1 MPAEYFSERVVHTIR
16 TITYQQMAEI
26 NETFIIVNNQEH
38 LRELS
43 ALEGFYNNSSL
54 ILSEPFLTKYGRNAY
69 FVSEKWLS
77 NYYPIET
84 EIEPIDFNFE

>member
-1 MPAEYFSERVVHTIR
+1 MVKV
-16 TITYQQMAEI
+16 
-26 NETFIIVNNQEH
+26 NETFIIVDNQEH

-43 ALEGFYNNSSL
+43 ALDGFYENSSL

-77 NYYPIET
+77 NYYPINV
-84 EIEPIDFNFE
+84 EIEPIDLIFE

>member
-1 MPAEYFSERVVHTIR
+1 MPAEHFNKGIVHTIR

-43 ALEGFYNNSSL
+43 ALEGFYANSSL

-84 EIEPIDFNFE
+84 EIEPIDLIFE